1 MLQAINA
8 NAQVNL
14 TDAVGQTLP
23 AGFAQA
29 LRAGGETPPF
39 DLQMAAQGF
48 TAAEL
53 PAPLS
58 EESTAVKVTLSE
70 ADAEQWLAS
79 VLDQQAVHIEA
90 RETPEHVPHGQVHQG
105 GSEPIEQA
113 TALPVELL
121 GQAQMQPREQLPTQ
135 PAQPAHSANAPA
147 LSQSSLSSQVAA
159 PMPQMAAEIAIQTA
173 APAMASESIETSDF
187 ERLPSVGTDADKA
200 IPGSA
205 TSSAATSAPLA
216 AERALKL
223 HAPQTQW
230 GEQMLASLREHV
242 DLQINQRIQNATI
255 RLDPPELG
263 SLEIFL
269 SHESGRLSVQLS
281 AANADV
287 ARLLQQTSERLRQEL
302 VGQNFVQVN
311 VQVSAD
317 AQGGRQQGQPR
328 QAWQGEEPV
337 QAAGFITPSRER
349 GKPNST
355 SDVLVT
361 V

>member
-1 MLQAINA
+1 VLQLINA

-14 TDAVGQTLP
+14 TDSAGQTLP

-29 LRAGGETPPF
+29 GSAGGETPLF
-39 DLQMAAQGF
+39 DLQMAVQGF
-48 TAAEL
+48 IAA
-53 PAPLS
+53 ASGAALS
-58 EESTAVKVTLSE
+58 EGATDVKVTLSE

-79 VLDQQAVHIEA
+79 MLDQQAVHIEA
-90 RETPEHVPHGQVHQG
+90 RETPEHVLHEQVHQD
-105 GSEPIEQA
+105 GSEQIEQA
-113 TALPVELL
+113 AALPVEFP
-121 GQAQMQPREQLPTQ
+121 GQAQMQPREQLP
-135 PAQPAHSANAPA
+135 AQPARSASAPA
-147 LSQSSLSSQVAA
+147 FSQQSLSSQAA
-159 PMPQMAAEIAIQTA
+159 TPMPQMAAEIALQTA
-173 APAMASESIETSDF
+173 VPAMAMASESIEASDL
-187 ERLPSVGTDADKA
+187 ERLPSVSTDADKA
-200 IPGSA
+200 IPGTA
-205 TSSAATSAPLA
+205 TSSAATSAPLT
-216 AERALKL
+216 AERPLKL

-242 DLQINQRIQNATI
+242 ELQINQRIQNATI

-328 QAWQGEEPV
+328 QAWQGEEMV
-337 QAAGFITPSRER
+337 QAASLITPTSER

>member
-14 TDAVGQTLP
+14 TDSAVQTLP
-23 AGFAQA
+23 AGFSQA
-29 LRAGGETPPF
+29 RSAGGETPPF
-39 DLQMAAQGF
+39 DLQLAVQGF

-53 PAPLS
+53 GAPLS
-58 EESTAVKVTLSE
+58 EEAAAVKVTLSE

-79 VLDQQAVHIEA
+79 MLDQQAVHIEA
-90 RETPEHVPHGQVHQG
+90 RETPEQVLHEPLHQD
-105 GSEPIEQA
+105 GSEQVEQA
-113 TALPVELL
+113 AALPAELL
-121 GQAQMQPREQLPTQ
+121 GQPQPQPREQLP
-135 PAQPAHSANAPA
+135 AQPSNSASAPA
-147 LSQSSLSSQVAA
+147 LSQQPLSPQVAA
-159 PMPQMAAEIAIQTA
+159 PIPQMAAEIAIQTA
-173 APAMASESIETSDF
+173 APAMATEVIETSDL
-187 ERLPSVGTDADKA
+187 ERLPSISTDADKT

-205 TSSAATSAPLA
+205 TSSAATATPLT
-216 AERALKL
+216 AERPLKL

-242 DLQINQRIQNATI
+242 ELQINQRIQNATI

-317 AQGGRQQGQPR
+317 AQGGRQQQ
-328 QAWQGEEPV
+328 QAQAQRWVAEDEVAAAVALPAGGERNGA
-337 QAAGFITPSRER
+337 Q
-349 GKPNST
+349 ST

>member
-1 MLQAINA
+1 MLQLINA

-14 TDAVGQTLP
+14 TDSAGQTLP

-29 LRAGGETPPF
+29 GSAGGETPLF
-39 DLQMAAQGF
+39 DLQMAVQGF
-48 TAAEL
+48 IAAE
-53 PAPLS
+53 PGAALS
-58 EESTAVKVTLSE
+58 EGATAVKVTLSE

-90 RETPEHVPHGQVHQG
+90 RETPEQVLHEQVHQDS
-105 GSEPIEQA
+105 SEQIEQA
-113 TALPVELL
+113 AALPVEFP
-121 GQAQMQPREQLPTQ
+121 GQAQMQPREQLP
-135 PAQPAHSANAPA
+135 AQPAHSASAPA
-147 LSQSSLSSQVAA
+147 FSQQSLSSQAA
-159 PMPQMAAEIAIQTA
+159 TPMPQIAAEIALQTA
-173 APAMASESIETSDF
+173 VPAMASESIEVSDL
-187 ERLPSVGTDADKA
+187 ERLPNVSTDADKT
-200 IPGSA
+200 IPGTA
-205 TSSAATSAPLA
+205 TSSAATSAPLT
-216 AERALKL
+216 AERPLKL

-242 DLQINQRIQNATI
+242 ELQINQRIQNATI

-269 SHESGRLSVQLS
+269 SHESGRLNVQLS

-328 QAWQGEEPV
+328 QAWQGEEMV
-337 QAAGFITPSRER
+337 QAASLITPTSER
-349 GKPNST
+349 GNPNST

>member
-1 MLQAINA
+1 MLQRINA
-8 NAQVNL
+8 NAQINL
-14 TDAVGQTLP
+14 TDAAGQTLP
-23 AGFAQA
+23 AGFAP
-29 LRAGGETPPF
+29 AGGAGDEAPPF

-48 TAAEL
+48 SVAEL
-53 PAPLS
+53 RTPLS
-58 EESTAVKVTLSE
+58 EEAGPVKVILSE

-90 RETPEHVPHGQVHQG
+90 RETPEQAPREPLQQD
-105 GSEPIEQA
+105 GSESIEQA
-113 TALPVELL
+113 VALPVERF
-121 GQAQMQPREQLPTQ
+121 GQAQMQPREQLP
-135 PAQPAHSANAPA
+135 AQLSHAASGAPV
-147 LSQSSLSSQVAA
+147 LSQQSLPSQVAA
-159 PMPQMAAEIAIQTA
+159 SLPQLAAEIATLAGAQAGTT
-173 APAMASESIETSDF
+173 EVIEAGDF
-187 ERLPSVGTDADKA
+187 ERLPSASADADKA
-200 IPGSA
+200 IPGTA
-205 TSSAATSAPLA
+205 TSSATASAPLT
-216 AERALKL
+216 AERPLKL

-242 DLQINQRIQNATI
+242 EVQINQRIQNATI

-287 ARLLQQTSERLRQEL
+287 GRLLQQTSERLRQEL

-328 QAWQGEEPV
+328 QAWQGDEPV
-337 QAAGFITPSRER
+337 QAASLITPASER
-349 GKPNST
+349 GNPNPT